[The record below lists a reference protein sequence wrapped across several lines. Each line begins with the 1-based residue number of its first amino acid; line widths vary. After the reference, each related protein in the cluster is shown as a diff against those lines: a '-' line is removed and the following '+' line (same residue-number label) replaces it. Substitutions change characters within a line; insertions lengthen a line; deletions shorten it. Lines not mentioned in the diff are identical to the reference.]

1 MRGPFTYSVVVAFL
15 VSASIAQAQLCDAPP
30 EAYAAS
36 GDLHCFALLPVPGI
50 DRASGRVELARVPGP
65 FTVAVTPQGVPIVTP
80 VITLAGLPDPATL
93 GPYSTYVAWVAS
105 PMMYPVTSLGPV
117 SVGRTQVLP
126 IAIDPFVVLITAESS
141 PNATHPSHRVV
152 LRGASPSTRLQPPDI
167 LEFTAGAAAVSLD
180 SMGDEKAVGGGMGTG
195 HARMALR
202 ASPSGSED
210 SARWTDVPMPAGLV
224 MLPAEMAL
232 RPSVAP
238 YLPRGSDADSAVR
251 RRQVVR
257 LASGDTL
264 HLAAGLVRRTIAGHQ
279 LTMYAF
285 NGQYP
290 GPLISVPQGASIVV
304 DFANHLDQPTTVHWH
319 GVRLDNPFDGVPDV
333 TQQAIVPGGRF
344 TYHVRFPDAGM
355 YWYHPHVREDIQQNL
370 GLTGNILVRS
380 PRADYFSPAQR
391 EEVLMLSDV
400 LLGDHGLV
408 PYGRT
413 APTHA
418 LMGRFGNILLVNGRR
433 RYELAVKRGEVVR
446 LFLTNASNTR
456 TFNISIP
463 GARMKLVGSDVGN
476 FEREAWVTSVVIAP
490 AERYIVHVRFEKAG
504 RYALLNQVRGL
515 DHLYNRFFTETDTLG
530 VVHVSPAAATSDRA
544 AAFDVLRA
552 DSAVGADI
560 DRYRRYFDRPPD
572 KTLVLTLA
580 TQHLPFVTRQLMQID
595 STYFVPVEWTGTMP
609 GMNWASTPDQVR
621 WVLRDATTGK
631 ENMDIGWVFTR
642 GDVIKLRVVNDRRV
656 LHAMQHP
663 IHLHGQ
669 RFLVLAVDGV
679 RNTNLVW
686 KDTVLVPA
694 GSAVDLLID
703 LSNPG
708 RWMLHCHIAEHLAT
722 GMMTA
727 FIVR

>member
-1 MRGPFTYSVVVAFL
+1 MRGTCTHGAIAAL
-15 VSASIAQAQLCDAPP
+15 LLSAPIAQAQLCDTTSA
-30 EAYAAS
+30 AYAAG
-36 GDLHCFALLPVPGI
+36 GDLHCFALLPVPGV
-50 DRASGRVELARVPGP
+50 DRASGAVELARVPSP
-65 FTVAVTPQGVPIVTP
+65 FTVAVTPQGGPVVTP
-80 VITLAGLPDPATL
+80 VITLAGLPDPSTL
-93 GPYSTYVAWVAS
+93 GPYTTYVAWVA
-105 PMMYPVTSLGPV
+105 PPIMYPITSLGPV
-117 SVGRTQVLP
+117 SVGRTQVRP
-126 IAIDPFVVLITAESS
+126 ITADPFVILITAESS
-141 PNATHPSHRVV
+141 PDVTEPSRRVV
-152 LRGASPSTRLQPPDI
+152 LRGASPSTRLQPPDV
-167 LEFTAGAAAVSLD
+167 LEFTAGAAPLVPD
-180 SMGDEKAVGGGMGTG
+180 SMPGAMTSGLG
-195 HARMALR
+195 HTRMTM
-202 ASPSGSED
+202 SGEPSGEAD
-210 SARWTDVPMPAGLV
+210 SARWTGIPMPVGLT

-232 RPSVAP
+232 RPSVAA
-238 YLPRGSDADSAVR
+238 YLPQGETGEPAVGP
-251 RRQVVR
+251 RQLVR
-257 LASGDTL
+257 LAGGDTL
-264 HLAAGLVRRTIAGHQ
+264 HLAAGLVRRTIAGQ
-279 LTMYAF
+279 RLTMYAF

-290 GPLISVPQGASIVV
+290 GPLISVPQGADVVV

-333 TQQAIVPGGRF
+333 TQPAVPPGGQF
-344 TYHVRFPDAGM
+344 TYHLRFPDAGV

-380 PRADYFSPAQR
+380 PRRDYFSPAHR

-418 LMGRFGNILLVNGRR
+418 LMGRFGNVLLVNGAR
-433 RYELAVKRGEVVR
+433 RYELSATRGEVVR
-446 LFLTNASNTR
+446 FYLTNAANTR
-456 TFNISIP
+456 TFNVSIP

-476 FEREAWVTSVVIAP
+476 FEHEEWVTSVVIAP
-490 AERYIVHVRFEKAG
+490 AERYVVHVRFDRAG

-515 DHLYNRFFTETDTLG
+515 DHLNNRFFTETDTLG
-530 VVHVSPAAATSDRA
+530 VVHVSSEAAAPDLA
-544 AAFDVLRA
+544 ASFPVLRA
-552 DSAVGADI
+552 DTAVAADI
-560 DRYRRYFDRPPD
+560 DRYRTYFDRPPD
-572 KTLVLTLA
+572 KTLVLTLE
-580 TQHLPFVTRQLMQID
+580 TQHLPFVTRELMQID
-595 STYFVPVEWTGTMP
+595 SIYFVPIEWTGTMP

-621 WVLRDATTGK
+621 WVLRDAATGK
-631 ENMDIGWVFTR
+631 ENMDIGWEFTR
-642 GDVIKLRVVNDRRV
+642 GDVIKLRVVNDRRS

-694 GSAVDLLID
+694 GSTVDLIVD
-703 LSNPG
+703 LANPG